1 MGDSKATASLR
12 SSSKMDDNTQKLHYY
27 SFLNNLQAAPSER
40 LLFWT
45 NFYYFC
51 DLSEETLG

>member
-1 MGDSKATASLR
+1 
-12 SSSKMDDNTQKLHYY
+12 MDDNTQKLHYY